1 MAGMAKFIFVLIVF
15 LLFIWRIQRG
25 FSNGVLK
32 EIVTILSGVI
42 SLISLGLVFFAI
54 SSYMA
59 NARSTLTF
67 CIIGLIVIG
76 IIFKLCSLVF
86 RPILALDNVFLI
98 GGLNKIMG
106 AVIGA
111 AEAVILSCL
120 CYFVFDYMGLVI

>member
-1 MAGMAKFIFVLIVF
+1 MAKFIFVVIVF

-59 NARSTLTF
+59 NAKSTLTF
-67 CIIGLIVIG
+67 CIIGLVVIG

-120 CYFVFDYMGLVI
+120 FYFVFDYMGLVI

>member
-1 MAGMAKFIFVLIVF
+1 MAKFIFVLIVF
-15 LLFIWRIQRG
+15 LLFIWRVQRG

-32 EIVTILSGVI
+32 EIVIILSGVI

-54 SSYMA
+54 SSYIA
-59 NARSTLTF
+59 NARSTLVF
-67 CIIGLIVIG
+67 CIMGLVVIG

-111 AEAVILSCL
+111 VEAVILSCL
-120 CYFVFDYMGLVI
+120 LYFVFDYMGLVI

>member
-1 MAGMAKFIFVLIVF
+1 M
-15 LLFIWRIQRG
+15 
-25 FSNGVLK
+25 K
-32 EIVTILSGVI
+32 EIVTILSGAV

-59 NARSTLTF
+59 NARSVLVF
-67 CIIGLIVIG
+67 CIVGVIVIG
-76 IIFKLCSLVF
+76 VIFKLCSLVF
-86 RPILALDNVFLI
+86 KPILALDNILVI

-120 CYFVFDYMGLVI
+120 LYFVFDYVGVVI